1 MQVNAKFK
9 CETVTVRE
17 GSEEPELRAVY
28 GESGP
33 NAQWAKYTPSGSVK
47 LFIDNPGAHGFF
59 RPGKEYIVTF
69 REVDVS
75 KFSELIQGVL
85 QDANLSEA
93 GDQWPI
99 IKLTVQCSACSGH
112 GKVADFEA
120 DIIRP
125 CTDCDGSGWVAT
137 YDGGNLITFLE
148 QAGFVR
154 TDSLRGWPTD
164 KGAA

>member
-69 REVDVS
+69 RE
-75 KFSELIQGVL
+75 
-85 QDANLSEA
+85 A
-93 GDQWPI
+93 GE
-99 IKLTVQCSACSGH
+99 GH